1 MKILAGLLAVGYLVA
16 DYWIHNKMLNQKD
29 KQKN

>member
-1 MKILAGLLAVGYLVA
+1 MKILGVLLVVGYLVA
-16 DYWIHNKMLNQKD
+16 DYLIHNKMLNQKD